1 MSKKIDFSIRIT
13 GTEDKVQVLYSKG
26 MKHRDMY
33 AILFGLLRD
42 CFNNSV
48 NGVPDK
54 IKNEM
59 LEKMIND
66 AREGKGLI

>member
-1 MSKKIDFSIRIT
+1 
-13 GTEDKVQVLYSKG
+13 VQVLYSKG